1 MRIRYIHTC
10 QANTV
15 RLKPGWDS
23 RGWRRQQG
31 LNRVHQIIP
40 YSVRSIFLLRPLNHS
55 IMSTKKR
62 AWVKRL
68 RLAIKVLHYIPDH
81 PDDILVS
88 GNGIV
93 VVTVVTLTASS
104 SHQRRCPTQTARSSA
119 NPYCLWRRLH
129 KRFWCLLQDLKCML
143 IVLVHA
149 PSEQN
154 CLLLTAILMVL
165 YFCWKYAL
173 WMEHV
178 RT

>member
-1 MRIRYIHTC
+1 MNIIKCHMMSSFQAIFLCADTVQAQWLYLNMTMWKFASHDIQQIWSLYRRSWTKHVLMRIRYILYTC

-68 RLAIKVLHYIPDH
+68 RLAIQSLILHPGSPCWWH
-81 PDDILVS
+81 PS
-88 GNGIV
+88 QW
-93 VVTVVTLTASS
+93 
-104 SHQRRCPTQTARSSA
+104 QRHRCRHG
-119 NPYCLWRRLH
+119 R
-129 KRFWCLLQDLKCML
+129 
-143 IVLVHA
+143 HA
-149 PSEQN
+149 HGFFQPPEEVPHPNS
-154 CLLLTAILMVL
+154 
-165 YFCWKYAL
+165 
-173 WMEHV
+173 
-178 RT
+178 